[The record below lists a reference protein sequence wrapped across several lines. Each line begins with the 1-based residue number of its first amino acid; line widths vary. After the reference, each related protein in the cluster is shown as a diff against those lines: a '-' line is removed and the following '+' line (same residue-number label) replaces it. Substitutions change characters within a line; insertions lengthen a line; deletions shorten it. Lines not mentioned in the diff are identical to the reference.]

1 MAVQLG
7 NGVVHKNVFMSELN
21 QTLFGM
27 RSKMTSTKDLYY
39 EIPTFF
45 LRIERE

>member
-21 QTLFGM
+21 FGM
-27 RSKMTSTKDLYY
+27 RSKMTSIKDLYH

>member
-21 QTLFGM
+21 EV
-27 RSKMTSTKDLYY
+27 KDD
-39 EIPTFF
+39 INKRFVS
-45 LRIERE
+45 